1 MKLSIKIKIVGV
13 FLTIGMIIAGYFY
26 FKYYFS
32 EEQKNITKRKIENLQ
47 GLNLTVTIFGM
58 NGKILATY
66 KNVKKITSAIDGR
79 AYTYFR
85 TNDDR
90 YVQIPNSVFYIAED
104 KN

>member
-13 FLTIGMIIAGYFY
+13 FLTIGMIITGYFY

-66 KNVKKITSAIDGR
+66 KKVKKITSAIDGR
-79 AYTYFR
+79 DYTYFR

-104 KN
+104 QK